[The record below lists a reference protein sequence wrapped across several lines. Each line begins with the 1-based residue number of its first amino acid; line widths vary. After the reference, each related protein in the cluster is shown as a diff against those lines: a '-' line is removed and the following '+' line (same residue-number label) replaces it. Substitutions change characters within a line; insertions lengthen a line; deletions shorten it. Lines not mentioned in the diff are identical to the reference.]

1 MRATLTLATALTGF
15 AFLQPAIAQN
25 QGTGAVAMP
34 ASAEIGVRPG
44 YLVDQLEDGDLKTKL
59 SACLG
64 QPMKASDW
72 SIGHRGAPLQFPE
85 HSRESYIAAARQGAG
100 IIECDVAFTKD
111 RELVCRHAQCDL
123 HTTTDILTRPE
134 LAAKCTTPFTAATGT
149 GEGEEAQAKCC
160 TSDLTLAEFQT
171 LNAKMDSFDPAAETA
186 EDYQGGLADWRT
198 TLYSPGTLMT
208 HKDSIELIKSLGR
221 KFTPELKGPEVE
233 MPFEGEYSQADY
245 ARQMIQDYI
254 DAGVSPGDVYPQS
267 FNLADVK
274 FWIAE
279 FPEFGQQAVY
289 LDDRYETLDGFDPM
303 KPDTFEPTM
312 QSLADDGV
320 RIIAPPLWMLVTAED
335 GEIVPSPYA
344 REAKEAGLD
353 IIAWSLERSGP
364 LAAGGGWYYQSIND
378 ITTSDGDMLKL
389 LDVLSSDIG
398 VRGVFSD
405 WPATTTFFA
414 NCIESAENKA
424 ETN

>member
-1 MRATLTLATALTGF
+1 MRAALALAAFSSLAHVQPGLAQEQTAAGDNT
-15 AFLQPAIAQN
+15 
-25 QGTGAVAMP
+25 MP
-34 ASAEIGVRPG
+34 TSAEIGSRPG
-44 YLVDQLEDGDLKTKL
+44 YLVDQLEDGELKTQL

-64 QPMKASDW
+64 QPMEANDW

-85 HSRESYIAAARQGAG
+85 HTRESYVAAARQGAG

-134 LAAKCTTPFTAATGT
+134 LAAKCTTPFAAATGS

-171 LNAKMDSFDPAAETA
+171 LSAKMDSFDPAAETA
-186 EDYQGGLADWRT
+186 EDYQDGLAEWRT

-208 HKDSIELIKSLGR
+208 HAESIELIKSLGR

-233 MPFEGEYSQADY
+233 MPYEGEYSQADY

-254 DAGVSPGDVYPQS
+254 DAGVPPSDVYPQS
-267 FNLADVK
+267 FNLEDVK

-279 FPEFGQQAVY
+279 FPEFGQQAVF
-289 LDDRYETLDGFDPM
+289 LDDRYETLEGFDPM
-303 KPDTFEPTM
+303 QPDTFEPTM

-320 RIIAPPLWMLVTAED
+320 QIIAPPLWMLVTTEN
-335 GEIVPSPYA
+335 GETVPSPYA
-344 REAKEAGLD
+344 EAAKEAGLD

-364 LAAGGGWYYQSIND
+364 LTEGGGWYYQSIAD
-378 ITTSDGDMLKL
+378 VTSSDADVLKL
-389 LDVLSSDIG
+389 LDVFANDIG

-414 NCIESAENKA
+414 NCVQSGGNEAKA
-424 ETN
+424 N